1 VTTYDVHRHV
11 WPDALTEALRGR
23 TSPPRLSGTILEIP
37 QEGAYEIDPSA
48 YSVEACLAD
57 LERTGVDVA
66 VISCPP
72 TLGIG
77 LLPPEEAQPLLDAY
91 HEGAFEAMGRSG
103 GRLLA
108 LSLGRPLDG
117 FVGTTIAADDLD
129 DLDLLAP
136 VLDEIVRRE
145 TFAFIHP
152 GISFPP
158 RNAPVWWVAGVAYT
172 SQMQRAYARWLAH
185 GIPRWPTLK
194 IVFAIL
200 AGGVP
205 VQIERLQA
213 RGFDVSAALHPTI
226 YLETASYGRRALDHC
241 MSMFGATHI
250 IFGSDAPV
258 VPTERGLADI
268 RSFGQAAA
276 DALSSENPERL
287 LTT

>member
-11 WPDALTEALRGR
+11 WPDALTEALRAR
-23 TSPPRLSGTILEIP
+23 TSPPRLHGTTLEIA
-37 QEGAYEIDPSA
+37 QEGAYEVDPEA
-48 YSVEACLAD
+48 YRVEACLAD
-57 LERTGVDVA
+57 LERTEIDVA

-72 TLGIG
+72 TLGIE
-77 LLPPEEAQPLLDAY
+77 LLPTDEAQPLLDAY
-91 HEGAFEAMGRSG
+91 HEGALEAVEGSG

-136 VLDEIVRRE
+136 VLDEIERRGS
-145 TFAFIHP
+145 FAFIHP
-152 GISFPP
+152 GVSNPP

-185 GIPRWPTLK
+185 GITRWPTLK
-194 IVFAIL
+194 VVFAIL

-213 RGFDVSAALHPTI
+213 RGFDVSAALWPTI

-241 MSMFGATHI
+241 MSMFGASNI
-250 IFGSDAPV
+250 VFGSDAPV
-258 VPTERGLADI
+258 VATERGLADI

-287 LTT
+287 LS